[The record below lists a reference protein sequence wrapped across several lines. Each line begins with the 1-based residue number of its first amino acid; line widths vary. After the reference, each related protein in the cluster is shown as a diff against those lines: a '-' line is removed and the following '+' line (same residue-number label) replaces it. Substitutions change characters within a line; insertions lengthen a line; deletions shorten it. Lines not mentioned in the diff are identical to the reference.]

1 MISFESDYNNGM
13 LPEILEALGKTNSD
27 KTSGYGFD
35 PYSESAKEKI
45 RKAVDNENAEVF
57 FLIGGTQTNTTVID
71 SVLMGCEGVICV
83 ETGHIE
89 VHESGAVEAFGHK
102 VITLPGKNSKLT
114 TGTLSAYMDTFL
126 ADESHPHMVQPGMV
140 YISMPTEFGMV
151 YTREELAALYA
162 TCQKYDLRLFIDGA
176 RLGYGLVSAACD
188 YDLPFLAKH
197 CDVFYIGGTKVGAM
211 MGEAVVFSGMK
222 APKYFFTNVKRHGAL
237 LAKGRML
244 GIQFDTLFTD
254 NLYFKISRH
263 AIAMATRIRSI
274 FQKHGIAIA
283 YDSPTNQQF
292 VILENRKMTE
302 LKKEVKFSFWE
313 KYDEN
318 HTVVRFATSWA
329 TKKEEYIKKK
339 GNTTGEFQWKIYEKY
354 NGIKKLKAGFVN
366 EMEAREYASFLENCN
381 RMAGYN
387 GSRFSIEYGCP
398 VSEAQEE
405 YDIWKAQFPKNLERT
420 EIRHN

>member
-13 LPEILEALGKTNSD
+13 LPEILEALGKTNGD

-102 VITLPGKNSKLT
+102 VITLPGENSKLT
-114 TGTLSAYMDTFL
+114 SSTLSAYMDTFL
-126 ADESHPHMVQPGMV
+126 ADETHPHMVQPGMV

-151 YTREELAALYA
+151 YTKEELTALYT
-162 TCQKYDLRLFIDGA
+162 TCQKYNLRLFIDGA
-176 RLGYGLVSAACD
+176 RLGYGLVSEACD

-222 APKYFFTNVKRHGAL
+222 APKYFFTNIKRHGAL

-274 FQKHGIAIA
+274 FQKHGIELIGFWTPVEKPAC
-283 YDSPTNQQF
+283 
-292 VILENRKMTE
+292 ENTLIYVVTFPSVEAQKKAWDAFKADPE
-302 LKKEVKFSFWE
+302 WKKVFAESHKNGIIVKEVQSVTMK
-313 KYDEN
+313 
-318 HTVVRFATSWA
+318 ATDYS
-329 TKKEEYIKKK
+329 
-339 GNTTGEFQWKIYEKY
+339 G
-354 NGIKKLKAGFVN
+354 
-366 EMEAREYASFLENCN
+366 MR
-381 RMAGYN
+381 
-387 GSRFSIEYGCP
+387 
-398 VSEAQEE
+398 
-405 YDIWKAQFPKNLERT
+405 
-420 EIRHN
+420 